1 MVQRVVAVLPCP
13 AVSPG
18 ATLDARCYHRMPCV
32 GGASPPPPPLNFP
45 RGLDF
50 DWTATVAIKV
60 ECFHSLV
67 KLRGGTR

>member
-1 MVQRVVAVLPCP
+1 MP
-13 AVSPG
+13 
-18 ATLDARCYHRMPCV
+18 DAITECHVWAEP
-32 GGASPPPPPLNFP
+32 PPPPPLNFP